1 MKTKILAWAAG
12 LSLGIGTGDLVGQG
26 LRAGDP
32 VPGSYIVQVR
42 PGASAPAVSQRH
54 GLPVRQFYRLALN
67 GFAADVPPGRLRQ
80 LQQDPEVLRVVP
92 DRVVTLVAQPE
103 KAGKGKPG
111 GGGTAGQVTPAGVVR
126 VGADQVWSAV
136 TGAGIGVAV
145 LDTGIDLS
153 HPDLG
158 VAGVLYDP
166 FDGDGQDRHGHGTH
180 VAGIIAARNNN
191 RDVVGVAPEA
201 ALYSVR
207 VLNASGSG
215 TDATVIGGLEAV
227 LEAVLE
233 NPGLVSVANMSLG
246 RPAAGV
252 DDFPMQQAIQNVVAA
267 GVMVVVAAGNDC
279 GTEVDQQVPARFPE
293 VIAVAS
299 TTATAGKANRRGY
312 FIRADTASY
321 FTTDGKYSDDH
332 VGVTISAPGEE
343 REDVNNG
350 GLIQSVGILSTAL
363 GGGTTR
369 MSGTSMA
376 APHVTGAVAL
386 LLQANPAL
394 GPQDV
399 RAAVMAGADGVGTAP
414 LDSPTTCYTFDGEKE
429 GILWV
434 PGALATLGP

>member
-158 VAGVLYDP
+158 VADVLYDP

-191 RDVVGVAPEA
+191 RDVVGVAPGA

-207 VLNASGSG
+207 VLDASGSG

-227 LEAVLE
+227 LA
-233 NPGLVSVANMSLG
+233 NAGLVNVANMSLG
-246 RPAAGV
+246 RPAAGNG
-252 DDFPMQQAIQNVVAA
+252 DLPMQEAIQNVVAA
-267 GVMVVVAAGNDC
+267 GVTVVVAAGNDC

-299 TTATAGKANRRGY
+299 TTATNGKANRRGY
-312 FIRADTASY
+312 FIPADTASY
-321 FTTDGKYSDDH
+321 FTTDGMYSDDL

-386 LLQANPAL
+386 LLQAAYPTLL
-394 GPQDV
+394 GPEDV
-399 RAAVMAGADGVGTAP
+399 RAAVMAGADRVGTAP
-414 LDSPTTCYTFDGEKE
+414 LNSPTTCYTFDGERE

>member
-1 MKTKILAWAAG
+1 
-12 LSLGIGTGDLVGQG
+12 
-26 LRAGDP
+26 
-32 VPGSYIVQVR
+32 
-42 PGASAPAVSQRH
+42 
-54 GLPVRQFYRLALN
+54 
-67 GFAADVPPGRLRQ
+67 VPPGRLRQ

-158 VAGVLYDP
+158 VADVLYDP

-180 VAGIIAARNNN
+180 VAGIIAARNND

-201 ALYSVR
+201 KLYSVR

-227 LEAVLE
+227 LA
-233 NPGLVSVANMSLG
+233 NAGLVNVANMSLG

-267 GVMVVVAAGNDC
+267 GVTVVVAAGNDC

-299 TTATAGKANRRGY
+299 TTATNGMANRRGY
-312 FIRADTASY
+312 FIPADSASY
-321 FTTDGKYSDDH
+321 FTTDGKYSDDL

>member
-1 MKTKILAWAAG
+1 MKTKVLAWAAG
-12 LSLGIGTGDLVGQG
+12 LSLGIGTGDLLGQG

-42 PGASAPAVSQRH
+42 VGVSAPAVSQRH
-54 GLPVRQFYRLALN
+54 GLPARQFYRLALN

-111 GGGTAGQVTPAGVVR
+111 GGGTAGQVKPAGVVR

-145 LDTGIDLS
+145 LDTGIDLN
-153 HPDLG
+153 HADLG

-180 VAGIIAARNNN
+180 VAGIIAARNNS
-191 RDVVGVAPEA
+191 RDVVGVAPGA

-207 VLNASGSG
+207 VLDASGSG

-227 LEAVLE
+227 LA
-233 NPGLVSVANMSLG
+233 NAGLVNVANMSLG
-246 RPAAGV
+246 RPAAGA
-252 DDFPMQQAIQNVVAA
+252 DDLPMQEAIQNAVAA
-267 GVMVVVAAGNDC
+267 GVTVVVAAGNDC

-299 TTATAGKANRRGY
+299 TTATNGKANRRGY
-312 FIRADTASY
+312 YIPADTASY
-321 FTTDGKYSDDH
+321 FTTDGNYGDDG

-376 APHVTGAVAL
+376 APHAAGAVAL

-394 GPQDV
+394 GPEEV
-399 RAAVMAGADGVGTAP
+399 RAALMGGADRLGTAP
-414 LDSPTTCYTFDGEKE
+414 LNSPTACYTFDGERE

-434 PGALATLGP
+434 PGALGL